1 MLLSAFCG
9 IWYWGFY
16 MSERWMRIVDFGM
29 PWSWLGVLFAAS
41 YMVSFLSLRKDSK
54 VAAKSLI
61 RPLVAEPVFWAWVGF
76 CAIKF
81 DPFF

>member
-1 MLLSAFCG
+1 
-9 IWYWGFY
+9 
-16 MSERWMRIVDFGM
+16 MSERWMRIIDFGL

-54 VAAKSLI
+54 AVIKSLVG
-61 RPLVAEPVFWAWVGF
+61 PLITEPVFWVWVGF